1 MIRPANTDD
10 IEAIENAYNEHFEY
24 ELAHGAFTVF
34 KKNVYPTRKDAE
46 NALKNNSLYVYI
58 RENELCGSIIMDDK
72 QPSEYRNICWSSRC
86 GDKEVMVIHLLM
98 VRPSMSGKGIAASF
112 VKYAIELAES
122 NSCKALR
129 LDTGSQNIPA
139 VSLYRKMGFEIVA
152 TAPMKVG
159 DVIAHDNHLFLEKI
173 LRENNSD

>member
-1 MIRPANTDD
+1 
-10 IEAIENAYNEHFEY
+10 
-24 ELAHGAFTVF
+24 
-34 KKNVYPTRKDAE
+34 
-46 NALKNNSLYVYI
+46 SLYVCI
-58 RENELCGSIIMDDK
+58 RENEVCGSIIIDDK
-72 QPSEYRNICWSSRC
+72 QPSEYGNICWSRWC

-98 VRPSMSGKGIAASF
+98 VRPSMSGKGIAASL